1 MKKKILS
8 TFLALALLLSAVLS
22 LGSCGLIKKIFGK
35 NEPDDIYTIANSS
48 AATAL
53 TTKVGYKAPNGED
66 FGGWYVAKRE
76 GNNMIV
82 EYEYDRYQTIEE
94 SVESGNSDR
103 KVKEAGTV
111 YYLDGK
117 YYDSGDATKTPWVG
131 SPLDVNFKF
140 SLDKS
145 KLSNIVTPE
154 ANLLYATMTPEAC
167 AEMFGITINCEGA
180 ISLYI
185 ATNGVQLTEMQM
197 VYTTDSGASVTVF
210 TTYSYNDLALDFTPI
225 TGEPETEPEAE

>member
-1 MKKKILS
+1 MKKRILS
-8 TFLALALLLSAVLS
+8 TFLCVALILTTVLS
-22 LGSCGLIKKIFGK
+22 LASCALIQRIFGK
-35 NEPDDIYTIANSS
+35 KQGDDIYSIANNSTATAITTKIGYKS
-48 AATAL
+48 AA
-53 TTKVGYKAPNGED
+53 GED
-66 FGGWYVAKRE
+66 FGGWYVAKRD

-103 KVKEAGTV
+103 KIKEVGTV
-111 YYLDGK
+111 YYLNGK

-140 SLDKS
+140 NLDKS

-154 ANLLYATMTPEAC
+154 DNVLYATMTSEAC
-167 AEMFGITINCEGA
+167 SEMFGITINCEGT

-197 VYTTDSGASVTVF
+197 VYTTASGASVTVF

-225 TGEPETEPEAE
+225 TGDPEADAE